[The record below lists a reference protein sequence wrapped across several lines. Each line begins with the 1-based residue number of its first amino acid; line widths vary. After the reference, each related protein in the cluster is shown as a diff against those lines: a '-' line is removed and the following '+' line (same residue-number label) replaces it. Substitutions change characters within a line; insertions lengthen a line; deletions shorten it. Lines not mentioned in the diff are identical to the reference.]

1 MGYNQIINIFLAVFT
16 LGTLITAILTIRQ
29 AKEFEKERTRPMM
42 QAHLRITEDFSSC
55 LELVISNV
63 GQTIAHNVTFKF
75 IPDLPELSLE
85 EINASTIGSI
95 WHQNPLDMVRQRLL
109 GDPVQTWVP
118 SYEITVMFWSAS
130 KDGRLGVSAEGIP
143 ARSKIE
149 ISYTDGYKKP
159 TQYSEIFELNAA
171 LLFNTAEP
179 KTPVYKIQKDL
190 QNIHQELK
198 SIREGQGFEK
208 ANVSRTY

>member
-1 MGYNQIINIFLAVFT
+1 MDFNQIINIFLAVFT

-42 QAHLRITEDFSSC
+42 QAHLRIPEDFSSC

-75 IPDLPELSLE
+75 IPDLPERSLK
-85 EINASTIGSI
+85 EINASTIGST
-95 WHQNPLDMVRQRLL
+95 WHQNPLDMIRQRLL
-109 GDPVQTWVP
+109 RDPVQTWVP
-118 SYEITVMFWSAS
+118 SYEITVMFWTAN
-130 KDGRLGVSAEGIP
+130 KDPKSDVSAEGIP
-143 ARSKIE
+143 VRSKIE
-149 ISYTDGYKKP
+149 ISYTDGYEKP

-171 LLFNTAEP
+171 LLFNTAKP
-179 KTPVYKIQKDL
+179 KTPIYKIQKDL

-198 SIREGQGFEK
+198 SIREGQGFK
-208 ANVSRTY
+208 GANVSHTY